1 MTKYR
6 KDKQLILT
14 FSPCEIYQYSESMLK
29 HLLKDS
35 LKRLEKTML
44 CYKQAVYYNK
54 TTIDRRIH
62 DSTRLNDIMD
72 LNINKKITKFK
83 NQLKNEFIYRIPLR
97 YFTD

>member
-6 KDKQLILT
+6 KDNQLILT

-54 TTIDRRIH
+54 TTIDRRTH